1 MLTVRS
7 GPFAA
12 LSAEAARSVIS
23 GSAPKRTSIHDI
35 AAIAKAKTRVMH
47 CSKVTSLF
55 DYLVGAGEGCRQN
68 RSSSGLNAKE
78 APPAGEL
85 TQQESSSMQLT
96 ETMTASAPRI
106 ALAREAYRGVSVSIK
121 RSDMIGA
128 STCKSAG
135 DDDAG

>member
-12 LSAEAARSVIS
+12 LSAEAARSLIS
-23 GSAPKRTSIHDI
+23 GSAPKRTSIRDI

-55 DYLVGAGEGCRQN
+55 DHLVGAGERCRQN

-85 TQQESSSMQLT
+85 TQQGVIIDAADRNYDGER
-96 ETMTASAPRI
+96 AADRVG
-106 ALAREAYRGVSVSIK
+106 ARSVS
-121 RSDMIGA
+121 RRLGFDQAIGYDRRLWMQV
-128 STCKSAG
+128 G
-135 DDDAG
+135 GR